1 MTTTIV
7 IGENKPSKTLKAI
20 KFERVLD
27 LVGREAEVCPHTYKF
42 IELIC
47 KDYAMGHDLMF
58 AYNDPSNRK
67 QGVLYIGK
75 WNDGVVE

>member
-7 IGENKPSKTLKAI
+7 IGEAKRPKNVTPI

-27 LVGREAEVCPHTYKF
+27 IVGRNTDVFPHTYKF

-47 KDYAMGHDLMF
+47 KDYAMGQDLMF

-67 QGVLYIGK
+67 DGVLYIGK